1 MFATVAVVI
10 RGRQASGT
18 RALALVPCSV
28 DRGGQTLVAV
38 GSWLRGK
45 YRVRLIVWSSAR
57 SPGSVRWLGAPG
69 AAGRRTRDARVGV
82 RSDAGKPCALRLVS
96 PAGTFCKTVV
106 AEDSK
111 KNPAEIEQIKVS
123 IKRAGLGLKV
133 NIGAGVRR
141 CRELKGYWTGAG

>member
-1 MFATVAVVI
+1 MSD
-10 RGRQASGT
+10 GWE
-18 RALALVPCSV
+18 LLEP
-28 DRGGQTLVAV
+28 
-38 GSWLRGK
+38 
-45 YRVRLIVWSSAR
+45 
-57 SPGSVRWLGAPG
+57 PE
-69 AAGRRTRDARVGV
+69 DARVGV

-96 PAGTFCKTVV
+96 LAGTFCKTVV

-123 IKRAGLGLKV
+123 IKRAGLGLKA